1 VTEAYLDSAA
11 RESQSRFAQLKSDL
25 DDAGGLIAGRACVY
39 ATGSFG
45 RLEAG
50 AQSDL
55 DLFIVVTSETVAKDG
70 EQVEL
75 RSIDGI
81 DEIKLKHYLIS
92 AVERQDIAPFDGGG
106 KYLAVHTIS
115 DFTKNLGSPE
125 DDSKNTFTGRL
136 LMLLE
141 SRPLLGDD
149 IYNVAL
155 GAVIEAYFKD
165 YEDNKEGFVPAF
177 LFNDILRM
185 WRTFCVNYE
194 YYRKKSDPK
203 SKVKLFKLKYI
214 RMLTC
219 YSAIAYLLSVFAR
232 GGTVSPADI
241 RAMVGM
247 TPTERLRAIG
257 SDEFSKLA
265 VAKSGSA
272 TGVSDILRLYSEFLE
287 VAHKDQERV
296 ANEFV
301 NNHKQWR
308 ERSHDFAT
316 KWAELLEAIEI
327 DSAGHPQLYR
337 FVLI

>member
-1 VTEAYLDSAA
+1 VAEAYLESAA
-11 RESQSRFAQLKSDL
+11 RESQQRFTQLKSDL
-25 DDAGGLIAGRACVY
+25 DEAGQLIAGRACVY

-55 DLFIVVTSETVAKDG
+55 DLFIVITSETVTKDG
-70 EQVEL
+70 EEIEV

-81 DEIKLKHYLIS
+81 DEIKLKHHLIS
-92 AVERQDIAPFDGGG
+92 AVERQHIAPFDGGG

-141 SRPLLGDD
+141 SQPLLGDD
-149 IYNVAL
+149 VYKAAL
-155 GAVIEAYFKD
+155 TAVIEAYFKD
-165 YEDNKEGFVPAF
+165 YEDNKNGFVPAF

-194 YYRKKSDPK
+194 YYRKKGSSK

-219 YSAIAYLLSVFAR
+219 YSAIAYVLSIFAR
-232 GGTVSPADI
+232 AGTVRPDDI
-241 RAMVGM
+241 RAMVQI

-257 SDEFSKLA
+257 SDDFWKPAVTKPALA
-265 VAKSGSA
+265 SG
-272 TGVSDILRLYSEFLE
+272 VLDILRLYSEFLE
-287 VAHKDQERV
+287 LAHKDQEQV
-296 ANEFV
+296 ANAFV

-308 ERSHDFAT
+308 ERSRDFAT
-316 KWAELLEAIEI
+316 KWAELLESIEI
-327 DSAGHPQLYR
+327 ESSEHPQLYR

>member
-1 VTEAYLDSAA
+1 VTEPYLESAA
-11 RESQSRFAQLKSDL
+11 NESLHRFAQLKSDL
-25 DDAGGLIAGRACVY
+25 DEAGRLISGRACVY

-55 DLFIVVTSETVAKDG
+55 DLFIVVTSEIELKDG
-70 EQVEL
+70 EQVEV

-81 DEIKLKHYLIS
+81 DEIKLKYHLIS
-92 AVERQDIAPFDGGG
+92 AVERQRIAKFDGGG
-106 KYLAVHTIS
+106 KYLAVHTIN

-141 SRPLLGDD
+141 SRPLLGED
-149 IYNVAL
+149 IYGVAL
-155 GAVIEAYFKD
+155 EAVVSSYFKD
-165 YEDNKEGFVPAF
+165 YEDNKDQFVPAF

-194 YYRKKSDPK
+194 YYRTKGSSK
-203 SKVKLFKLKYI
+203 SKTKLFKLKYT

-232 GGTVSPADI
+232 SGTVSPGDI
-241 RAMVGM
+241 RGMVRI
-247 TPTERLRAIG
+247 TPTERLRAIASSEFWG
-257 SDEFSKLA
+257 PAARKSDLA
-265 VAKSGSA
+265 TA
-272 TGVSDILRLYSEFLE
+272 VSEMLRLYSEFLE
-287 VAHKDQERV
+287 LVHKDQDEV
-296 ANEFV
+296 ADEFV

-308 ERSHDFAT
+308 ERSHDFAK
-316 KWAELLEAIEI
+316 KWAELLETIEGE
-327 DSAGHPQLYR
+327 SSEHPELYR

>member
-1 VTEAYLDSAA
+1 VTEAYLESAT
-11 RESQSRFAQLKSDL
+11 RESHSRFAQLKSDL
-25 DDAGGLIAGRACVY
+25 DEANHLIAGRACVY

-50 AQSDL
+50 ARSDL
-55 DLFIVVTSETVAKDG
+55 DLFIVVTSETVTKDG
-70 EQVEL
+70 DQVEV

-81 DEIKLKHYLIS
+81 DEIKLKYHLIS
-92 AVERQDIAPFDGGG
+92 AVERQHIAPFDGGG
-106 KYLAVHTIS
+106 KYLAVHTIG

-155 GAVIEAYFKD
+155 DAVIEAYFKD
-165 YEDNKEGFVPAF
+165 YEDNREEFVPAF

-194 YYRKKSDPK
+194 YYRKKGSPK

-232 GGTVSPADI
+232 VGTVSPDDV
-241 RAMVGM
+241 RAMVQI

-257 SDEFSKLA
+257 SDEFWKPTIVKSELVTA
-265 VAKSGSA
+265 VF
-272 TGVSDILRLYSEFLE
+272 DILRLYSEFLE
-287 VAHKDQERV
+287 LVHKDQEQV

-308 ERSHDFAT
+308 GRSRDFAT

-327 DSAGHPQLYR
+327 ESSEHPQLYR

>member
-1 VTEAYLDSAA
+1 MTEAYLDSAA
-11 RESQSRFAQLKSDL
+11 RESQSRFDRLKLDL
-25 DDAGGLIAGRACVY
+25 DDAGRLIAGRACVY

-50 AQSDL
+50 AHSDL
-55 DLFIVVTSETVAKDG
+55 DLFIVVTSETVTKDG
-70 EQVEL
+70 EQIEV

-81 DEIKLKHYLIS
+81 DEIKLKYHLIS

-149 IYNVAL
+149 IYNIAL
-155 GAVIEAYFKD
+155 GAVIESYFRD

-194 YYRKKSDPK
+194 YYRKKSDTK

-241 RAMVGM
+241 RAMVEI
-247 TPTERLRAIG
+247 TPTERLQAIG
-257 SDEFSKLA
+257 SDDFWKPAIAEAALA
-265 VAKSGSA
+265 AR
-272 TGVSDILRLYSEFLE
+272 VSDILRLYSQFLE
-287 VAHKDQERV
+287 VAHKDGEEV

-316 KWAELLEAIEI
+316 KWAELLEAIET
-327 DSAGHPQLYR
+327 DSAEHPQLYR

>member
-11 RESQSRFAQLKSDL
+11 RESQSRFDQLRADL
-25 DDAGGLIAGRACVY
+25 GEADHLISGRACVY

-55 DLFIVVTSETVAKDG
+55 DLFILVTTETIDKDG
-70 EQVEL
+70 EQIEVRL
-75 RSIDGI
+75 LDGI
-81 DEIKLKHYLIS
+81 DEVKLKHHLIS
-92 AVERQDIAPFDGGG
+92 AVERQHIAPFDGGG
-106 KYLAVHTIS
+106 KYLEVHTVG

-149 IYNVAL
+149 VYSVAL
-155 GAVIEAYFKD
+155 DAVICAYFKD
-165 YEDNKEGFVPAF
+165 YDDNKDEFVPAF

-194 YYRKKSDPK
+194 YYRKKGSSK

-219 YSAIAYLLSVFAR
+219 YSTIAYLLSIFAR
-232 GGTVSPADI
+232 SGTVSPDDV
-241 RAMVGM
+241 RAMVRI
-247 TPTERLRAIG
+247 TPMARLRTIASEEFWKPAI
-257 SDEFSKLA
+257 
-265 VAKSGSA
+265 AKSAVSGA
-272 TGVSDILRLYSEFLE
+272 VSDILSLYSEFLE
-287 VAHKDQERV
+287 LVHKDQAQV
-296 ANEFV
+296 ANEFA
-301 NNHKQWR
+301 NNQRQWR
-308 ERSHDFAT
+308 ERSYSFAA
-316 KWAELLEAIEI
+316 KWAELLEAIEVES
-327 DSAGHPQLYR
+327 SARPELYR